1 MLNDDAFLTKVGSI
15 SALFN
20 AARFIWSG
28 ALDKFCFKKVYGV
41 LLLIQIACAFSIK
54 VTEESRFGFA
64 TLVCLTLFCIGG
76 HFALFPNVLKQ
87 IFGKQAT
94 FLYGIMFT
102 GTGLASLTIV
112 GLVFSPLGSLYQVMF
127 YIFGCF
133 SLLSMGILVFFFEQN
148 RYEPDW
154 PSILEQETGGD
165 SEGSLEEGIKDD
177 PFSQLLLDRDMIQ

>member
-1 MLNDDAFLTKVGSI
+1 M
-15 SALFN
+15 
-20 AARFIWSG
+20 
-28 ALDKFCFKKVYGV
+28 
-41 LLLIQIACAFSIK
+41 
-54 VTEESRFGFA
+54 TEESRFGFA
-64 TLVCLTLFCIGG
+64 ILVCLTLFCIGG

>member
-1 MLNDDAFLTKVGSI
+1 MNTYKNFGEDVPVLNDDQFLTKVGSI

-20 AARFIWSG
+20 AARFVWSG
-28 ALDKFCFKKVYGV
+28 ALDKYSFKKVYGA
-41 LLLIQIACAFSIK
+41 LLSIQITCAFTIK
-54 VTEESRFGFA
+54 LTEESRIGFA

-87 IFGKQAT
+87 VFGKQAT

-112 GLVFSPLGSLYQVMF
+112 GLVFSPLGGLYHVMF
-127 YIFGCF
+127 YIFGLF
-133 SLLSMGILVFFFEQN
+133 SIFSMCILVFAFEQK

-154 PSILEQETGGD
+154 PSILAAETETLNNEDG
-165 SEGSLEEGIKDD
+165 
-177 PFSQLLLDRDMIQ
+177 